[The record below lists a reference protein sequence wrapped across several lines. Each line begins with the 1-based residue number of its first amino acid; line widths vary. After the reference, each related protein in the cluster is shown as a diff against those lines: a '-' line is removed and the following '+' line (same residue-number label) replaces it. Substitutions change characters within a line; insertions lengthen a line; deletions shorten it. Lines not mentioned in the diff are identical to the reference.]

1 MKHLLK
7 LFTAFFLSFTAL
19 PISNAFSYIF
29 YDSNMNLAEQVI
41 ASTPQMREHFM
52 NMNIEVY
59 AACAASSIS
68 YGAWEA
74 RGDIVLTDDEQLLWA
89 VITTGTGLA
98 RQNLLSMGYSDDLLG
113 DTLQYKASLIQDTNT
128 QMIVITECAS
138 YMESLY

>member
-19 PISNAFSYIF
+19 PISNAFSYILD
-29 YDSNMNLAEQVI
+29 DSNVNLAEQVI

-68 YGAWEA
+68 YAAWEL
-74 RGDIVLTDDEQLLWA
+74 RGDIVLTDEEQLLWT
-89 VITTGTGLA
+89 VIAKGTALA

-113 DTLQYKASLIQDTNT
+113 DTLQYKASLIQNDNL
-128 QMIVITECAS
+128 MIVLSECAS